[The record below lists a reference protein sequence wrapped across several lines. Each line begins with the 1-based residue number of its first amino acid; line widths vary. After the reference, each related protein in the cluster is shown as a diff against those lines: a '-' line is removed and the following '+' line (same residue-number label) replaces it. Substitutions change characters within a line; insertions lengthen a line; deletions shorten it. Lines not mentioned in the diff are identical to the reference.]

1 MHNLIGNAINFSV
14 PNKPSHIII
23 KSEIGYVKSFDNE
36 KLKPKN
42 KYCRIT
48 ISDNGIGFGFLVKNI
63 VKKYLKYFNACMAF
77 PSGVLIISLYID
89 IQLAINLNYTD
100 AE

>member
-48 ISDNGIGFGFLVKNI
+48 ISDNGIGFGFGQEYSEKIFEVFQRLHGFSFGS
-63 VKKYLKYFNACMAF
+63 FNHF
-77 PSGVLIISLYID
+77 FVY
-89 IQLAINLNYTD
+89 
-100 AE
+100 